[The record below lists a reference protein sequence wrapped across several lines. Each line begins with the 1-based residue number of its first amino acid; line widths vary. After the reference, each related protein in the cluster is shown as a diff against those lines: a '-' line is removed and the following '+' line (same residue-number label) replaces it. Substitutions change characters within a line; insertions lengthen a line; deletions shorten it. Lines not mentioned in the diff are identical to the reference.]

1 MVFRAPP
8 QWIRQIRHIVS
19 YTNVEDQ
26 GRWIGHRGALRK
38 VGGGGEGS
46 KKVVGLKPYKKI
58 LNTTL

>member
-19 YTNVEDQ
+19 YTYVEDQ

-38 VGGGGEGS
+38 VGGGGGG
-46 KKVVGLKPYKKI
+46 V
-58 LNTTL
+58 